1 MRKKQFLNV
10 KNNLLELEKKN
21 KELED
26 IEGERQSSK
35 NFKNDRITIFQT
47 DYCIKYLYF

>member
-10 KNNLLELEKKN
+10 KNSLSELGKKI
-21 KELED
+21 KELDD
-26 IEGERQSSK
+26 IEGERQRSK
-35 NFKNDRITIFQT
+35 DLKNDRRTIFQT

>member
-10 KNNLLELEKKN
+10 KNSLLELEKKI

-26 IEGERQSSK
+26 IEGERQRSK
-35 NFKNDRITIFQT
+35 NFQT
-47 DYCIKYLYF
+47 DYCIKYLY